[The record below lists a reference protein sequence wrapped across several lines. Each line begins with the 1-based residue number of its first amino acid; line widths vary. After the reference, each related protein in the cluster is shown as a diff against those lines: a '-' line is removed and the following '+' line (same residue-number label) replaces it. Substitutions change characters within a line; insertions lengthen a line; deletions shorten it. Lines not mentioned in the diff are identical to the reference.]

1 MALSGRRHGYGRAVV
16 ILGLVARWRWRFS
29 DGRLVTI
36 AGQLRGV
43 AAGIAAACDQCRRV
57 S

>member
-16 ILGLVARWRWRFS
+16 ILGLVARWRWRFP
-29 DGRLVTI
+29 DGRLVAM